1 MKYLTLK
8 IKDNLTLT
16 SKKQNLGILSEK
28 LKKISGNAMGQL
40 GESKI

>member
-1 MKYLTLK
+1 MKYLILK

-16 SKKQNLGILSEK
+16 LKKQNLVILSEK